1 MTVHHNNVSK
11 ETGNLTNSKLIKTNI
26 LIRYESGPLA
36 NLWNL
41 LKGGGAHLPYEFYI
55 GSIETSG
62 KYE

>member
-36 NLWNL
+36 NL
-41 LKGGGAHLPYEFYI
+41 
-55 GSIETSG
+55 
-62 KYE
+62 